1 MAVDEQDNPSEST
14 PREAELQRQLDGLC
28 SQVTNLFKAWEA
40 TQNLG
45 LPPKIQ
51 SMEEQPD
58 ERSKQPEQSQE
69 EFIQSDPRDH
79 ILPDEDRVP
88 SQTGCN
94 GHWSHI
100 LDESIPRPG
109 ASEGKTQEVL
119 IHGAAGDIP
128 KPELDSRR
136 SGEPTETTPALLPR
150 QDQTIHVISRGLATS
165 DINHSEKGTWGTGND
180 AGATPLEHI
189 SQDVYDI
196 RFKTEDQK
204 GVLAPH
210 HDALVV
216 AGRDPDCSRL
226 D

>member
-1 MAVDEQDNPSEST
+1 MATDKPKNLSEST
-14 PREAELQRQLDGLC
+14 PRVTGLQRQLDGLH

-150 QDQTIHVISRGLATS
+150 QDQTIHVISGGLATS
-165 DINHSEKGTWGTGND
+165 DMNHSEKAPGVPGTTQGQP
-180 AGATPLEHI
+180 A
-189 SQDVYDI
+189 
-196 RFKTEDQK
+196 
-204 GVLAPH
+204 
-210 HDALVV
+210 
-216 AGRDPDCSRL
+216 
-226 D
+226 